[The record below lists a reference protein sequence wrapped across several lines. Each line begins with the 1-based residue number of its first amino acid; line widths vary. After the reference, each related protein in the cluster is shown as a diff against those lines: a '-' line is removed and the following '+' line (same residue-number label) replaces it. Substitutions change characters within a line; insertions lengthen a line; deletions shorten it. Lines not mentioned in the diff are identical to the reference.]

1 VERGYCA
8 LPVTQLGRPTGPM
21 LPLLIAATAPA
32 WIETDKLAEA
42 SLVRRGLPWQGPR
55 VGLYQTKQEADEVAH
70 EYPHR
75 FVLPPV
81 NAWGGKDPDPE
92 TAA

>member
-1 VERGYCA
+1 MRVDD
-8 LPVTQLGRPTGPM
+8 LF
-21 LPLLIAATAPA
+21 
-32 WIETDKLAEA
+32 LAIVDNWRRHLW
-42 SLVRRGLPWQGPR
+42 SVVVFHGKDRGL
-55 VGLYQTKQEADEVAH
+55 VGLYQTKQEADEVAR

-75 FVLPPV
+75 LVLPPV

>member
-1 VERGYCA
+1 M
-8 LPVTQLGRPTGPM
+8 TK
-21 LPLLIAATAPA
+21 AAKAA
-32 WIETDKLAEA
+32 RDSKRKIEAHRTLKSVVVFHGKD
-42 SLVRRGLPWQGPR
+42 RGL

-81 NAWGGKDPDPE
+81 NAWGGKDPDRDP
-92 TAA
+92 AA